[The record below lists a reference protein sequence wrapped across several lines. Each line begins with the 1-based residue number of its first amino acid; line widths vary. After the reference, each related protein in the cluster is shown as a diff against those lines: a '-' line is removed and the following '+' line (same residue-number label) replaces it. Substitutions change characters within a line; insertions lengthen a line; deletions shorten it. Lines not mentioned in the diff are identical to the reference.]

1 MNNSNTKGTPCHL
14 LHLSHQISSDTYL
27 NEISNDEEL
36 DNTWINKYKLENL
49 DELYSEPVK
58 NINLY
63 YLYVNKHNELV
74 NIKKD
79 TTFLEEENIVSKD
92 ELIMLIK
99 NYQLKNYRFFS
110 ILKFN
115 IDLHEEEL
123 DDFIKE
129 KNINRN
135 INTNNTNQ
143 QISTYYRFLNEEKN
157 LNVITFNNSLNLFQD
172 LNSLYFIFH
181 EKKVVNKNIY
191 KTKHR
196 KINVNNL
203 NKRYTRRK

>member
-14 LHLSHQISSDTYL
+14 LHLSHQISSDTY
-27 NEISNDEEL
+27 SNDEEL

-79 TTFLEEENIVSKD
+79 STFLEEENIVSKD

-129 KNINRN
+129 KTKTK
-135 INTNNTNQ
+135 NTNNANQ

>member
-1 MNNSNTKGTPCHL
+1 MNNPKLQENFSN
-14 LHLSHQISSDTYL
+14 TYL
-27 NEISNDEEL
+27 NEISINEISINEISINEEL
-36 DNTWINKYKLENL
+36 DNSWINKYKLEHL
-49 DELYSEPVK
+49 DDLYSESVK

-63 YLYVNKHNELV
+63 YLYVNKINELV

-99 NYQLKNYRFFS
+99 NYQLKNYRIFS

-123 DDFIKE
+123 DDFVKGKINKS
-129 KNINRN
+129 NIY
-135 INTNNTNQ
+135 Q
-143 QISTYYRFLNEEKN
+143 RFLNEEKN

-172 LNSLYFIFH
+172 LNSLYFIFK
-181 EKKVVNKNIY
+181 EREANTSVTGTKGTLRPLLTSKIY
-191 KTKHR
+191 KNHK
-196 KINVNNL
+196 KL
-203 NKRYTRRK
+203 NKRYTRKK

>member
-1 MNNSNTKGTPCHL
+1 MNISNTGHL
-14 LHLSHQISSDTYL
+14 LHLSHQTSSDAYL

-36 DNTWINKYKLENL
+36 DNSWINKYKLENL

-63 YLYVNKHNELV
+63 YLYVNKNNELV

-99 NYQLKNYRFFS
+99 NYQLKNYRIFS

-129 KNINRN
+129 KTKNTNT
-135 INTNNTNQ
+135 NTNNANQQRSTNQ
-143 QISTYYRFLNEEKN
+143 QFLNEEKN

-172 LNSLYFIFH
+172 LNSLYFIFK
-181 EKKVVNKNIY
+181 EKKVINKNMY

-196 KINVNNL
+196 KININQ